1 MGLFDWLMRRRPTAE
16 QEQRLLW
23 IKNPL
28 QRKALHAAI
37 AKGEDIP
44 MDAWAPIPENIDPL
58 AIRQSLQNK
67 LANFR
72 ERLQEQGTTLEALI
86 EFDPKGAAQAM
97 DDPGLLQEILK
108 RMHAH

>member
-16 QEQRLLW
+16 QEQRLLQ

-37 AKGEDIP
+37 AKGEDVP
-44 MDAWAPIPENIDPL
+44 MYAWTPIPENIDSL
-58 AIRQSLQNK
+58 ALRQSLENK

-72 ERLQEQGTTLEALI
+72 KHLQEQGTTLEALI
-86 EFDPKGAAQAM
+86 DFDPKGAAQAM
-97 DDPGLLQEILK
+97 DDPSLLQEILK
-108 RMHAH
+108 RMHVR